1 MKPKQMFQI
10 KNGISPHLLIEEQKL
25 MPESHFTPE
34 DKKAIAAIHAQH
46 IEDYFMN
53 GMSPPPNILLVN
65 GQKLTNLPGT
75 VRQLTTPFET
85 VNGHNVDIQT
95 IFAPVDDYP
104 RGQNAQSCRYLKL
117 AGQTYA

>member
-1 MKPKQMFQI
+1 MKYMCI
-10 KNGISPHLLIEEQKL
+10 RR
-25 MPESHFTPE
+25 SHTH
-34 DKKAIAAIHAQH
+34 AIHISGPKGKFLSADDLPLVHECVAQR
-46 IEDYFMN
+46 FGGRV
-53 GMSPPPNILLVN
+53 GMVVQDGGANILLVD

-75 VRQLTTPFET
+75 VRQLTTTFET

-117 AGQTYA
+117 SGQTYA